1 MCVRVAGVGRGPPH
15 VYVHRMYEHRA
26 AHTRGTYTCT
36 RNVHMHMY
44 MCMHTRKRWGL
55 GAYCAVSKGG
65 DTGLTWLL
73 TFLQTHLSICSAA
86 QEAAYASVTLG

>member
-1 MCVRVAGVGRGPPH
+1 M
-15 VYVHRMYEHRA
+15 YVHRA
-26 AHTRGTYTCT
+26 VHTRCTYTCT
-36 RNVHMHMY
+36 RNVHMHMH
-44 MCMHTRKRWGL
+44 MHTRKRWGL

>member
-1 MCVRVAGVGRGPPH
+1 MFVLPASVEGRRMY

-26 AHTRGTYTCT
+26 VHTRCTYTCT
-36 RNVHMHMY
+36 RNVHMH
-44 MCMHTRKRWGL
+44 MHTRKRWGL
-55 GAYCAVSKGG
+55 GAYCAVSKGR